1 MGQLVQDI
9 RSVLTLQDV
18 AVTYANGV
26 AALAR
31 TSLSIAKGRFVVL
44 LGPSGAGKSTLLR
57 CMNGLVKPVQGEVI
71 AGGRGSIFKTEQALR
86 DHRRR
91 TGMIFQQHHLIGRLS
106 ALENVLMGRI
116 AAHNALRSMLPLPRT
131 DRLLALQALER
142 VGLLDRALDRADQLS
157 GGQQQRVG
165 IARAMAQRPDIILA
179 DEPVA
184 SLDPVVGEKVLS
196 DLHRICRE
204 DGITAIV
211 SLHQVELAR
220 RFADRIIGLSSGH
233 IIFDGAPAQLGV
245 STIDDIYVAAAPRK
259 AAA

>member
-1 MGQLVQDI
+1 M
-9 RSVLTLQDV
+9 LTLRDV

-26 AALAR
+26 AALAP
-31 TSLSIAKGRFVVL
+31 TSLSVSKGCFLVL

-57 CMNGLVKPVQGEVI
+57 CINGLVKPVQGEVI
-71 AGGRGSIFKTEQALR
+71 AEGRGPIFRSHQALR

-106 ALENVLMGRI
+106 ALQNVLMGRI
-116 AAHNALRSMLPLPRT
+116 AAHNALRSMLPLPRS
-131 DRLLALQALER
+131 DKMIALQALER

-165 IARAMAQRPDIILA
+165 IARAMAQQPEIILA

-184 SLDPVVGEKVLS
+184 SLDPIAGEKVLA

-204 DGITAIV
+204 DSITAIV
-211 SLHQVELAR
+211 SLHQVDLAR
-220 RFADRIIGLSSGH
+220 RFADRIIGLSSGR
-233 IIFDGAPAQLGV
+233 IIFDGSPAQLGN
-245 STIDDIYVAAAPRK
+245 SMIDEIYVAASPRK

>member
-1 MGQLVQDI
+1 VKDA
-9 RSVLTLQDV
+9 RPVLTLQDV

-26 AALAR
+26 AALAP
-31 TSLSIAKGRFVVL
+31 TSLSISRGRFLVL

-57 CMNGLVKPVQGEVI
+57 CLNGLVRPVQGEVI
-71 AGGRGSIFKTEQALR
+71 AEDRGSIFKSHQALR
-86 DHRRR
+86 EHRRR

-106 ALENVLMGRI
+106 ALQNVLMGRV

-131 DRLLALQALER
+131 DRMVALRALER
-142 VGLLDRALDRADQLS
+142 VGLLDRALDRADRLS

-165 IARAMAQRPDIILA
+165 IARAMAQQPEIILA

-184 SLDPVVGEKVLS
+184 SLDPVAGEKILA

-211 SLHQVELAR
+211 SLHQVDLAR
-220 RFADRIIGLSSGH
+220 RFADRIIGLSSGR
-233 IIFDGAPAQLGV
+233 IIFDGSPAQLGA
-245 STIDDIYVAAAPRK
+245 SMIDEIYVAASPRK

>member
-1 MGQLVQDI
+1 MKDM
-9 RSVLTLQDV
+9 RSVLTLQDI

-26 AALAR
+26 AALAP
-31 TSLSIAKGRFVVL
+31 TSLSVAKGRFLVL

-57 CMNGLVKPVQGEVI
+57 CMNGLVRPSQGDVTAE
-71 AGGRGSIFKTEQALR
+71 GRGSIFQSREALR
-86 DHRRR
+86 DHHRR

-106 ALENVLMGRI
+106 ALQNVLLGRL
-116 AAHNALRSMLPLPRT
+116 AAHSALRSVFPLPKA
-131 DRLLALQALER
+131 DRLIALQALER

-184 SLDPVVGEKVLS
+184 SLDPVTGEKVLA

-204 DGITAIV
+204 DGITAVV
-211 SLHQVELAR
+211 SLHQVDLAR
-220 RFADRIIGLSSGH
+220 RFADRIIGLSGGR
-233 IIFDGAPAQLGV
+233 IIFDGSAAQLGG
-245 STIDDIYVAAAPRK
+245 STIDEIYVAAPPRK